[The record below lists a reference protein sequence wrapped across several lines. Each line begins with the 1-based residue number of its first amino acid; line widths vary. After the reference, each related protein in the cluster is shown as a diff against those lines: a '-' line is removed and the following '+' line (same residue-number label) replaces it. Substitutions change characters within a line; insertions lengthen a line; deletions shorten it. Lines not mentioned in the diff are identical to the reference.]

1 MYRNYII
8 HVWIWKFLPGVVRRM
23 LGRGRCEPRPFFKDN
38 FLYEFNLK
46 SLNFPGWGGGVLTPH
61 LDLHK
66 VLYEDFSV
74 KRVFKLICR

>member
-46 SLNFPGWGGGVLTPH
+46 SLNFPGGGGGPDPSSRSAQGLV
-61 LDLHK
+61 
-66 VLYEDFSV
+66 
-74 KRVFKLICR
+74 

>member
-8 HVWIWKFLPGVVRRM
+8 HVWIWKFLPGVVQRM

-46 SLNFPGWGGGVLTPH
+46 SLNFPGGGG
-61 LDLHK
+61 
-66 VLYEDFSV
+66 S
-74 KRVFKLICR
+74 

>member
-46 SLNFPGWGGGVLTPH
+46 SLNFPGGGGGVTSPLPPF
-61 LDLHK
+61 DPYMRK
-66 VLYEDFSV
+66 NIYEV
-74 KRVFKLICR
+74 RN